1 MFFVSNRDFHR
12 APNVIVIDADSFP
25 LYFRIF
31 RKLALPP
38 FCCLSDRHSSR
49 EKKGPGCWLTRTIE
63 TCSIGQ
69 QYSRA
74 HKSTGEVCML
84 FAEIAIS
91 RNEHKKLSFSC
102 PFVFSSLVRPL
113 LLAL

>member
-63 TCSIGQ
+63 NLF
-69 QYSRA
+69 YW
-74 HKSTGEVCML
+74 ST
-84 FAEIAIS
+84 
-91 RNEHKKLSFSC
+91 
-102 PFVFSSLVRPL
+102 VFKGAQVDGGSLHAFRRDCN
-113 LLAL
+113 